1 VVEIFVLNCDPAAR
15 LRFRLGFRGHA
26 AGIIRRMNRLLVPCI
41 VLLLLLPRF
50 ATAADTLLPRP
61 PELEPD
67 VQFWVR
73 VYTQV
78 STNEGLIHDQHRLSV
93 VYETLHF
100 APDMPSYERGR
111 KVDFERERVQ
121 EILRHLARGEEPR
134 DDDDRRVRKL
144 WGDDATPVQLQEA
157 AEDVRFQ
164 LGQSDRFRAGLIRSG
179 AWEPHIAEVLAN
191 LGLPAEIA
199 ALPHV
204 ESSFDPYAYSKVGAA
219 GLWQFMRSTG
229 RRFLRIDASVDERL
243 DPYRETE
250 AAAQLLTYNY
260 RLLGSWPLAITAYN
274 HGAEGVRRARELLG
288 TDDIVRIVRDYHSPS
303 FGFASR
309 NFYVSFLAALSIA
322 QDPDKYFGGVVR
334 DHEFGFRELKL
345 SSSASLTALV
355 RALGIDRDTLHSLN
369 PALRP
374 AVWNGQRAVPAG
386 YVLRLPSAGSQWT
399 AELLAQRLG
408 ATQAITVAE
417 AVKPAKGAAAASATA
432 PSSAAVTL
440 PEVVVAA
447 AGPGAAPAA
456 ASATAA
462 AGATVAA
469 NTPAAAPPAAAA
481 SPAAP
486 ASAPDSSQYYV
497 VQAGDTSSTIS
508 EHTGLPV
515 SKLMTLNSMRD
526 QDDIYEGEHLRLV
539 AAAAEPETLTTRA
552 NVAAAQAAV
561 KESLEENV
569 AVAAASRQAARTEP
583 VSMAQA
589 QAEGPQLVPGATG
602 PESADPVDYSVAA
615 DGSIRVV
622 AAETLGHY
630 ADWLGT
636 SAARLRAINHLHGRT
651 PVVMGRR
658 IKLEFTDITHDEFEA
673 RRRDYHERLQAAY
686 FASHRIAGTEVY
698 IARRGDSLWSITQ
711 KSLKVPVWLLQQYN
725 PDLDFRDLR
734 PGTQISLPKVE
745 DVSPL

>member
-1 VVEIFVLNCDPAAR
+1 
-15 LRFRLGFRGHA
+15 
-26 AGIIRRMNRLLVPCI
+26 MNRLFLPCI
-41 VLLLLLPRF
+41 LLLLLLPRV
-50 ATAADTLLPRP
+50 ASAADTLLPRP
-61 PELEPD
+61 AELEPD
-67 VQFWVR
+67 VQFWIR

-100 APDMPSYERGR
+100 APDMPPSERAR

-121 EILRHLARGEEPR
+121 EILRHLGRGEEPR

-144 WGDDATPVQLQEA
+144 WGDDATPVQLEQA

-250 AAAQLLTYNY
+250 AAAQLLSYNY

-322 QDPDKYFGGVVR
+322 QDPEKYFGGVAR

-345 SSSASLTALV
+345 PSSASLAALV
-355 RALGIDRDTLHSLN
+355 RALGIDRETLHSLN

-374 AVWNGQRAVPAG
+374 AVWSGQRAIPAG
-386 YVLRLPSAGSQWT
+386 YMLRLPSAGSQWT
-399 AELLAQRLG
+399 ADLLAQRLG
-408 ATQAITVAE
+408 ATQAITVAQ
-417 AVKPAKGAAAASATA
+417 ATRPAKAAAAASAAA

-447 AGPGAAPAA
+447 AGSGAAPAA
-456 ASATAA
+456 VSAPVAASA
-462 AGATVAA
+462 
-469 NTPAAAPPAAAA
+469 PAAAPSAA
-481 SPAAP
+481 SPAVP
-486 ASAPDSSQYYV
+486 TSAPDTSQYYV

-526 QDDIYEGEHLRLV
+526 QDDMYEGEHLRLV

-561 KESLEENV
+561 QESLEENV

-615 DGSIRVV
+615 DGTIRVV

-636 SAARLRAINHLHGRT
+636 SAARLRVINHLHGRT

-658 IKLEFTDITHDEFEA
+658 IKLEFTNITHDEFEA
-673 RRRDYHERLQAAY
+673 RRHDYHERLQAAY

>member
-1 VVEIFVLNCDPAAR
+1 MKR
-15 LRFRLGFRGHA
+15 
-26 AGIIRRMNRLLVPCI
+26 
-41 VLLLLLPRF
+41 LLLLCVLLSMSRF
-50 ATAADTLLPRP
+50 ATAAETLLPRP

-67 VQFWVR
+67 VQFWIR
-73 VYTQV
+73 VYTEV
-78 STNEGLIHDQHRLSV
+78 LTNEGLIHDQHRLSV

-100 APDMPSYERGR
+100 DADTPSPERAR
-111 KVDFERERVQ
+111 KVDAERERF
-121 EILRHLARGEEPR
+121 EDILKRLAQGAEPR
-134 DDDDRRVRKL
+134 DDEERRVRAL
-144 WGDDATPVQLQEA
+144 WGDEVTPARLELA
-157 AEDVRFQ
+157 ASDVRFQ
-164 LGQSDRFRAGLIRSG
+164 LGQSDRFRAGLVRSG

-229 RRFLRIDASVDERL
+229 RRFLRIDAAVDERL

-250 AAAQLLTYNY
+250 AAAQLLSYNY

-274 HGAEGVRRARELLG
+274 HGAEGVRRARDQLG
-288 TDDIVRIVRDYHSPS
+288 TDDIVRIVREYHSPS

-309 NFYVSFLAALSIA
+309 NFYVSFLAALTIA
-322 QDPDKYFGGVVR
+322 QKPEKYFGGIDR
-334 DHEFGFRELKL
+334 NSEFGFHELKMP
-345 SSSASLTALV
+345 STASLSTLV
-355 RALGIDRDTLHSLN
+355 RALGVDRETLRSLN

-374 AVWNGQRAVPAG
+374 AVWSGQRVVPAG
-386 YVLRLPSAGSQWT
+386 YVLRLPEAGSRWT

-408 ATQAITVAE
+408 APQAGTVAE
-417 AVKPAKGAAAASATA
+417 VSKPAKGAAAATGTA
-432 PSSAAVTL
+432 P
-440 PEVVVAA
+440 AA
-447 AGPGAAPAA
+447 APATVPISTPAPRTSPVVMAAAAPAA
-456 ASATAA
+456 AAA
-462 AGATVAA
+462 AVAS
-469 NTPAAAPPAAAA
+469 AAAA
-481 SPAAP
+481 SASPSAANGVP
-486 ASAPDSSQYYV
+486 ESSQYYV
-497 VQAGDTSSTIS
+497 VQAGDDTSAIAAR
-508 EHTGLPV
+508 TGLSV
-515 SKLMTLNSMRD
+515 TKLMTLNSMRD
-526 QDDIYEGEHLRLV
+526 QDDIYEGQHLRLV

-561 KESLEENV
+561 QESLEENA
-569 AVAAASRQAARTEP
+569 AVAAASRLAAKTEP
-583 VSMAQA
+583 VSKAQA

-602 PESADPVDYSVAA
+602 PVSADPVDYSVAA

-630 ADWLGT
+630 ADWIGT
-636 SAARLRAINHLHGRT
+636 TAARLRAINHLHGRM

-658 IKLEFTDITHDEFEA
+658 IKLEFANTTHDQFEE

-745 DVSPL
+745 DVSAL

>member
-1 VVEIFVLNCDPAAR
+1 M
-15 LRFRLGFRGHA
+15 
-26 AGIIRRMNRLLVPCI
+26 RRMNRLPLSGI
-41 VLLLLLPRF
+41 LLLLLLPPF
-50 ATAADTLLPRP
+50 ASAADTLLPRP

-67 VQFWVR
+67 VQFWIR
-73 VYTQV
+73 IYSQV
-78 STNEGLIHDQHRLSV
+78 STNEGVIHDQHRLSV

-100 APDMPSYERGR
+100 APDMPSFERGR
-111 KVDFERERVQ
+111 KVDFERERIQ

-144 WGDDATPVQLQEA
+144 WGDDATPAQLEVA
-157 AEDVRFQ
+157 AQDVRFQ
-164 LGQSDRFRAGLIRSG
+164 LGQSDRFRAGLVRSG

-229 RRFLRIDASVDERL
+229 RRFLRIDAAVDERL

-250 AAAQLLTYNY
+250 AAAQLLSYNY

-288 TDDIVRIVRDYHSPS
+288 TDDIVRIVRDYHSAS

-322 QDPDKYFGGVVR
+322 QEPDKYFGGVVR
-334 DHEFGFRELKL
+334 DHEFGFRELKMP
-345 SSSASLTALV
+345 STASLATLV
-355 RALGIDRDTLHSLN
+355 RALGIDRETLHGLN

-374 AVWNGQRAVPAG
+374 AVWGGQRSVPAG
-386 YVLRLPSAGSQWT
+386 YVLRLPQAGSQWT

-408 ATQAITVAE
+408 ASQAITVAE
-417 AVKPAKGAAAASATA
+417 AAKPAKGAPAASAPA
-432 PSSAAVTL
+432 PAAPAAPAVTL

-447 AGPGAAPAA
+447 ASPGAAPAA
-456 ASATAA
+456 PAAPAPAAATAA
-462 AGATVAA
+462 AAA
-469 NTPAAAPPAAAA
+469 LPAARALE
-481 SPAAP
+481 
-486 ASAPDSSQYYV
+486 SSQYYV
-497 VQAGDTSSTIS
+497 VEAGDNTSTIAQR
-508 EHTGLPV
+508 TGLPV

-526 QDDIYEGEHLRLV
+526 PDDIYEGEHLRLV
-539 AAAAEPETLTTRA
+539 AAAAEPETVTTRA

-561 KESLEENV
+561 QESLEENI
-569 AVAAASRQAARTEP
+569 AVAAASRQAARSEP

-602 PESADPVDYSVAA
+602 PESADPEDYSVAA
-615 DGSIRVV
+615 DGTIRVV

-658 IKLEFTDITHDEFEA
+658 IKLEFADITRDEFES

>member
-1 VVEIFVLNCDPAAR
+1 MKR
-15 LRFRLGFRGHA
+15 
-26 AGIIRRMNRLLVPCI
+26 
-41 VLLLLLPRF
+41 LLLLCVLLSVSRF
-50 ATAADTLLPRP
+50 ATAAETLLPRP

-67 VQFWVR
+67 VQFWIR
-73 VYTQV
+73 VYTEV

-100 APDMPSYERGR
+100 DADTPSPERAR
-111 KVDFERERVQ
+111 KVDAERERF
-121 EILRHLARGEEPR
+121 EDILKRLAQGAEPR
-134 DDDDRRVRKL
+134 DDEERRVRAL
-144 WGDDATPVQLQEA
+144 WGDDVTPAQLELA
-157 AEDVRFQ
+157 ASDVRFQ
-164 LGQSDRFRAGLIRSG
+164 LGQSDRFRAGLVRSG

-229 RRFLRIDASVDERL
+229 RRFLRIDAAVDERL

-250 AAAQLLTYNY
+250 AAAQLLSYNY

-274 HGAEGVRRARELLG
+274 HGAEGVRRARDQLG
-288 TDDIVRIVRDYHSPS
+288 TDDIVRIVREYHSPR

-309 NFYVSFLAALSIA
+309 NFYVSFLAALTIA
-322 QDPDKYFGGVVR
+322 RNPEKYFGGIDR
-334 DHEFGFRELKL
+334 NSEFGFHELKMP
-345 SSSASLTALV
+345 STASLSTLV
-355 RALGIDRDTLHSLN
+355 RALGVDRETLRSLN

-374 AVWNGQRAVPAG
+374 AVWSGQRVVPAG
-386 YVLRLPSAGSQWT
+386 YVLRLPEAGSQWT

-408 ATQAITVAE
+408 APQAGTVAE
-417 AVKPAKGAAAASATA
+417 VSKPAKGAAAATGTA
-432 PSSAAVTL
+432 P
-440 PEVVVAA
+440 AA
-447 AGPGAAPAA
+447 APATVAISTPAPRTSPVVMAAAAPAA
-456 ASATAA
+456 AAA
-462 AGATVAA
+462 AVAS
-469 NTPAAAPPAAAA
+469 AAAA
-481 SPAAP
+481 SASPSAAIGVP
-486 ASAPDSSQYYV
+486 ESSQYYV
-497 VQAGDTSSTIS
+497 VQAGDDTSAIAAR
-508 EHTGLPV
+508 TGMSV
-515 SKLMTLNSMRD
+515 TKLMTLNSMRD
-526 QDDIYEGEHLRLV
+526 QDDIYEGQHLRLV
-539 AAAAEPETLTTRA
+539 AAAAEPETVTTRA
-552 NVAAAQAAV
+552 NVVAAQAAV
-561 KESLEENV
+561 QESLEEDA
-569 AVAAASRQAARTEP
+569 AVAAASRLAAKTEP
-583 VSMAQA
+583 VSKAQA

-636 SAARLRAINHLHGRT
+636 TAARLRAINHLHGRM

-658 IKLEFTDITHDEFEA
+658 IKLVFADTTHDQFEE

-745 DVSPL
+745 DVSAL

>member
-1 VVEIFVLNCDPAAR
+1 
-15 LRFRLGFRGHA
+15 
-26 AGIIRRMNRLLVPCI
+26 MKRLLLFC
-41 VLLLLLPRF
+41 VLLSLSRL
-50 ATAADTLLPRP
+50 ATAAETLLPRP

-67 VQFWVR
+67 VQFWIR

-78 STNEGLIHDQHRLSV
+78 STNEGFIHDQHRLSV

-100 APDMPSYERGR
+100 DADTPSSERAR
-111 KVDFERERVQ
+111 RVDAERERI
-121 EILRHLARGEEPR
+121 EDILKHLAHGDEPR
-134 DDDDRRVRKL
+134 DDDDRRVRRL
-144 WGDDATPVQLQEA
+144 WGDDVTPAQLELA
-157 AEDVRFQ
+157 ASDVRFQ
-164 LGQSDRFRAGLIRSG
+164 LGQSDRFRAGLVRAG
-179 AWEPHIAEVLAN
+179 AWEAHIGEVLAN

-229 RRFLRIDASVDERL
+229 RRFLRIDAAVDERL

-250 AAAQLLTYNY
+250 AAAQLLSYNY

-274 HGAEGVRRARELLG
+274 HGAEGVRRARDQLG

-309 NFYVSFLAALSIA
+309 NFYVSFLAALTIA
-322 QDPDKYFGGVVR
+322 QSPDKYFGGLAR
-334 DHEFGFRELKL
+334 NTEAGFKELKMP
-345 SSSASLTALV
+345 STASLTALV
-355 RALGIDRDTLHSLN
+355 RAVGVDRETLRSLN

-374 AVWNGQRAVPAG
+374 AVWSGQRVVPAG
-386 YVLRLPSAGSQWT
+386 YVLRLPAAGSKWT

-408 ATQAITVAE
+408 ASQAITIA
-417 AVKPAKGAAAASATA
+417 PASRPPPGAAAATAAATTRVA
-432 PSSAAVTL
+432 AGASAA
-440 PEVVVAA
+440 AA
-447 AGPGAAPAA
+447 TPAA
-456 ASATAA
+456 ASTAA
-462 AGATVAA
+462 PVVASAATPA
-469 NTPAAAPPAAAA
+469 TPAAASGPE
-481 SPAAP
+481 
-486 ASAPDSSQYYV
+486 SSQYYV
-497 VQAGDTSSTIS
+497 VQAGDDAATIAA
-508 EHTGLPV
+508 HTGVPV
-515 SKLMTLNSMRD
+515 GKLMSLNSMQE
-526 QDDIYEGEHLRLV
+526 QDDIYEGQRLRLV
-539 AAAAEPETLTTRA
+539 ASAAEPETLTTQA
-552 NVAAAQAAV
+552 TVAAAKAAVQESQEEDAAV
-561 KESLEENV
+561 K
-569 AVAAASRQAARTEP
+569 AASKLAARTEP
-583 VSMAQA
+583 VSKAQA

-636 SAARLRAINHLHGRT
+636 SASRLRAINHLHGRT

-658 IKLEFTDITHDEFEA
+658 MRLEFATTTHEEFEE
-673 RRRDYHERLQAAY
+673 RRRDYHQRLQAAY
-686 FASHRIAGTEVY
+686 FASHRIAGSEVY

-725 PDLDFRDLR
+725 PDLDFGDLR

-745 DVSPL
+745 DVSAL

>member
-1 VVEIFVLNCDPAAR
+1 MKR
-15 LRFRLGFRGHA
+15 
-26 AGIIRRMNRLLVPCI
+26 
-41 VLLLLLPRF
+41 LLLLCVLLSVSRF
-50 ATAADTLLPRP
+50 ATAAETLLPRP

-67 VQFWVR
+67 VQFWIR
-73 VYTQV
+73 VYTEV

-100 APDMPSYERGR
+100 DADTPSPERAR
-111 KVDFERERVQ
+111 KVDAERERF
-121 EILRHLARGEEPR
+121 EDILKRLAQGAEPR
-134 DDDDRRVRKL
+134 DDEERRVRAL
-144 WGDDATPVQLQEA
+144 WGDEVTPAQLELA
-157 AEDVRFQ
+157 ASDVRFQ
-164 LGQSDRFRAGLIRSG
+164 LGQSDRFRAGLVRSG

-229 RRFLRIDASVDERL
+229 RRFLRIDAAVDERL

-250 AAAQLLTYNY
+250 AAAQLLSYNY

-274 HGAEGVRRARELLG
+274 HGAEGVRRARDQLG
-288 TDDIVRIVRDYHSPS
+288 TDDIVRIVREYHSPS

-309 NFYVSFLAALSIA
+309 NFYVSFLAALTIV
-322 QDPDKYFGGVVR
+322 QKPEKYFGGIDR
-334 DHEFGFRELKL
+334 NSEFGFHELKMP
-345 SSSASLTALV
+345 STASLSTLV
-355 RALGIDRDTLHSLN
+355 RALGVDRETLRSLN

-374 AVWNGQRAVPAG
+374 AVWSGQRVVPAG
-386 YVLRLPSAGSQWT
+386 YVLRLPEAGSRWT

-408 ATQAITVAE
+408 APQAGTVAE
-417 AVKPAKGAAAASATA
+417 VSKPAKGAAAATGTA
-432 PSSAAVTL
+432 P
-440 PEVVVAA
+440 AA
-447 AGPGAAPAA
+447 APATVPISTPAPRTSPVVMAAAAPAA
-456 ASATAA
+456 AAA
-462 AGATVAA
+462 AVAS
-469 NTPAAAPPAAAA
+469 AAAA
-481 SPAAP
+481 SASPSAANGVP
-486 ASAPDSSQYYV
+486 ESSQYYV
-497 VQAGDTSSTIS
+497 VQAGDDTSAIAAR
-508 EHTGLPV
+508 TGLSV
-515 SKLMTLNSMRD
+515 TKLMTLNSMRD
-526 QDDIYEGEHLRLV
+526 QDDIYEGQHLRLV

-561 KESLEENV
+561 QESLEEDA
-569 AVAAASRQAARTEP
+569 AVAAASRLAAKTEP
-583 VSMAQA
+583 VSKAQA

-602 PESADPVDYSVAA
+602 PVSADPVDYSVAA

-630 ADWLGT
+630 ADWIGT
-636 SAARLRAINHLHGRT
+636 TAARLRAINHLHGRM

-658 IKLEFTDITHDEFEA
+658 IKLEFADTTHDQFEE

-745 DVSPL
+745 DVSAL

>member
-1 VVEIFVLNCDPAAR
+1 MKR
-15 LRFRLGFRGHA
+15 
-26 AGIIRRMNRLLVPCI
+26 
-41 VLLLLLPRF
+41 LLLLCVLLSVSRF
-50 ATAADTLLPRP
+50 ATAAETLLPRP

-67 VQFWVR
+67 VQFWIR
-73 VYTQV
+73 VYTEV

-100 APDMPSYERGR
+100 DADTPSPERAR
-111 KVDFERERVQ
+111 KVDAERERF
-121 EILRHLARGEEPR
+121 EAILKRLAQGAEPR
-134 DDDDRRVRKL
+134 DDEERRVRAL
-144 WGDDATPVQLQEA
+144 WGDEVTPAQLELA
-157 AEDVRFQ
+157 ASDVRFQ
-164 LGQSDRFRAGLIRSG
+164 LGQSDRFRAGLVRSG

-229 RRFLRIDASVDERL
+229 RRFLRIDAAVDERL

-250 AAAQLLTYNY
+250 AAAQLLSYNY

-274 HGAEGVRRARELLG
+274 HGAEGVRRARDQLG
-288 TDDIVRIVRDYHSPS
+288 TDDIVRIVREYHSPS

-309 NFYVSFLAALSIA
+309 NFYVSFLAALTIV
-322 QDPDKYFGGVVR
+322 QKPEKYFGGIDR
-334 DHEFGFRELKL
+334 NSEFGFHELKMP
-345 SSSASLTALV
+345 STASLSTLV
-355 RALGIDRDTLHSLN
+355 RALGVDRETLRSLN

-374 AVWNGQRAVPAG
+374 AVWSGQRVVPAG
-386 YVLRLPSAGSQWT
+386 YVLRLPEAGSRWT

-408 ATQAITVAE
+408 APQAGTVAE
-417 AVKPAKGAAAASATA
+417 ISQPAKGAAAATGTA
-432 PSSAAVTL
+432 P
-440 PEVVVAA
+440 AA
-447 AGPGAAPAA
+447 APATVPISTPAPRTSPVVMAAAAPAA
-456 ASATAA
+456 AAA
-462 AGATVAA
+462 AVAS
-469 NTPAAAPPAAAA
+469 AAAA
-481 SPAAP
+481 SASPSAANGVP
-486 ASAPDSSQYYV
+486 ESSQYYV
-497 VQAGDTSSTIS
+497 VQAGDDTSAIAAR
-508 EHTGLPV
+508 TGLSV
-515 SKLMTLNSMRD
+515 TKLMTLNSMRD
-526 QDDIYEGEHLRLV
+526 QDDIYEGQHLRLV

-561 KESLEENV
+561 QESLEEDA
-569 AVAAASRQAARTEP
+569 AVAAASRLAAKTEP
-583 VSMAQA
+583 VSKAQA

-602 PESADPVDYSVAA
+602 PVSADPVDYSVAA

-630 ADWLGT
+630 ADWIGT
-636 SAARLRAINHLHGRT
+636 TAARLRAINHLHGRM

-658 IKLEFTDITHDEFEA
+658 IKLEFAGTTHDQFEE

-725 PDLDFRDLR
+725 PDLDFADLH

-745 DVSPL
+745 DVTGL

>member
-1 VVEIFVLNCDPAAR
+1 
-15 LRFRLGFRGHA
+15 
-26 AGIIRRMNRLLVPCI
+26 MNRLLLPGI
-41 VLLLLLPRF
+41 VLLLLARL
-50 ATAADTLLPRP
+50 ASAADTVLPRP

-73 VYTQV
+73 VYAQV

-100 APDMPSYERGR
+100 TPDMPSSERAR

-144 WGDDATPVQLQEA
+144 WGDDATPAQLEEA

-191 LGLPAEIA
+191 LGLPPEIA

-229 RRFLRIDASVDERL
+229 RRFLRIDAAVDERL

-250 AAAQLLTYNY
+250 AAAQLLSYNY

-288 TDDIVRIVRDYHSPS
+288 TDDIVRIVRDYHSPT

-334 DHEFGFRELKL
+334 DHEFGFRELKMPA
-345 SSSASLTALV
+345 SASLATLV
-355 RALGIDRDTLHSLN
+355 RALGIDRETLHRLN

-374 AVWNGQRAVPAG
+374 AVWGGQRAVPAG

-399 AELLAQRLG
+399 AELLAQRL
-408 ATQAITVAE
+408 AASQAITVAE
-417 AVKPAKGAAAASATA
+417 AAKPAKGAPAASAAA
-432 PSSAAVTL
+432 PVSAAVTL

-447 AGPGAAPAA
+447 ATPGGAHAPATAAAPAMAAAPAA
-456 ASATAA
+456 APATA
-462 AGATVAA
+462 G
-469 NTPAAAPPAAAA
+469 APPAA
-481 SPAAP
+481 PTGAP
-486 ASAPDSSQYYV
+486 ESSQYYV
-497 VQAGDTSSTIS
+497 VQAGDDTATIA
-508 EHTGLPV
+508 ERTGLPV
-515 SKLMTLNSMRD
+515 SKLMSLNSMRD
-526 QDDIYEGEHLRLV
+526 QDDLYEGEHLRLV

-561 KESLEENV
+561 QESLEENV

-602 PESADPVDYSVAA
+602 PESADPEDYSVAA
-615 DGSIRVV
+615 DGTIRVV

-658 IKLEFTDITHDEFEA
+658 IKLEFADITREEFEI

>member
-1 VVEIFVLNCDPAAR
+1 MKR
-15 LRFRLGFRGHA
+15 
-26 AGIIRRMNRLLVPCI
+26 
-41 VLLLLLPRF
+41 LLLLCVLLSVSRF
-50 ATAADTLLPRP
+50 ATAAETLLPRP

-67 VQFWVR
+67 VQFWIR
-73 VYTQV
+73 VYTEV

-100 APDMPSYERGR
+100 DADTPSPERAR
-111 KVDFERERVQ
+111 KVDAERERF
-121 EILRHLARGEEPR
+121 EAILKRLAQGAEPR
-134 DDDDRRVRKL
+134 DDEERRVRAL
-144 WGDDATPVQLQEA
+144 WGDEVTPAQLELA
-157 AEDVRFQ
+157 ASDVRFQ
-164 LGQSDRFRAGLIRSG
+164 LGQSDRFRAGLVRSG

-229 RRFLRIDASVDERL
+229 RRFLRIDAAVDERL

-250 AAAQLLTYNY
+250 AAAQLLSYNY

-274 HGAEGVRRARELLG
+274 HGAEGVRRARDQLG
-288 TDDIVRIVRDYHSPS
+288 TDDIVRIVREYHSPS

-309 NFYVSFLAALSIA
+309 NFYVSFLAALTIV
-322 QDPDKYFGGVVR
+322 QKPEKYFGGIDR
-334 DHEFGFRELKL
+334 NSEFGFHELKMP
-345 SSSASLTALV
+345 STASLSTLV
-355 RALGIDRDTLHSLN
+355 RALGVDRETLRSLN

-374 AVWNGQRAVPAG
+374 AVWSGQRVVPAG
-386 YVLRLPSAGSQWT
+386 YVLRLPEAGSRWT

-408 ATQAITVAE
+408 APQTGTVAE
-417 AVKPAKGAAAASATA
+417 VSKPAKGAAAATGTA
-432 PSSAAVTL
+432 P
-440 PEVVVAA
+440 AA
-447 AGPGAAPAA
+447 APATVPISTPAPRTSPVVMAAAAPAA
-456 ASATAA
+456 AAA
-462 AGATVAA
+462 AVAS
-469 NTPAAAPPAAAA
+469 AAAA
-481 SPAAP
+481 SASPSAANGVP
-486 ASAPDSSQYYV
+486 ESSQYYV
-497 VQAGDTSSTIS
+497 VQAGDDTSAIAAR
-508 EHTGLPV
+508 TGLSV
-515 SKLMTLNSMRD
+515 TKLMTLNSMRD
-526 QDDIYEGEHLRLV
+526 QDDIYEGQHLRLV

-561 KESLEENV
+561 QESLEEDA
-569 AVAAASRQAARTEP
+569 AVAAASRLAAKTEP
-583 VSMAQA
+583 VSKAQA

-602 PESADPVDYSVAA
+602 PVSADPVDYSVAA

-630 ADWLGT
+630 ADWIGT
-636 SAARLRAINHLHGRT
+636 TAARLRAINHLHGRM

-658 IKLEFTDITHDEFEA
+658 IKLEFAGTTHDQFEE

-745 DVSPL
+745 DVSAL

>member
-1 VVEIFVLNCDPAAR
+1 
-15 LRFRLGFRGHA
+15 
-26 AGIIRRMNRLLVPCI
+26 MNRLLVPCI

-67 VQFWVR
+67 VQFWIR

-100 APDMPSYERGR
+100 AADMPSFERAR

-144 WGDDATPVQLQEA
+144 WGDDATPVQLEEA
-157 AEDVRFQ
+157 AQDVRFQ

-229 RRFLRIDASVDERL
+229 RRFLRIDAAVDERL

-250 AAAQLLTYNY
+250 AAAQLLSYNY

-322 QDPDKYFGGVVR
+322 QEPEKYFGGVVR
-334 DHEFGFRELKL
+334 DHEFGFRELKMPA
-345 SSSASLTALV
+345 SASLATLV
-355 RALGIDRDTLHSLN
+355 RALGIDRETLHGLN

-374 AVWNGQRAVPAG
+374 TVWGGQRSIPAG
-386 YVLRLPSAGSQWT
+386 YMLRLPSAGSQWT
-399 AELLAQRLG
+399 ADLLAQRLG
-408 ATQAITVAE
+408 ASQAITVAE
-417 AVKPAKGAAAASATA
+417 ATKPTKGAAATGATTTALAPSATA
-432 PSSAAVTL
+432 PVAAAVTL

-447 AGPGAAPAA
+447 TVAAAAPAAPAA
-456 ASATAA
+456 APS
-462 AGATVAA
+462 
-469 NTPAAAPPAAAA
+469 TPSRPLPRPLRRARQRGHRRPRPA
-481 SPAAP
+481 
-486 ASAPDSSQYYV
+486 
-497 VQAGDTSSTIS
+497 
-508 EHTGLPV
+508 
-515 SKLMTLNSMRD
+515 
-526 QDDIYEGEHLRLV
+526 
-539 AAAAEPETLTTRA
+539 
-552 NVAAAQAAV
+552 
-561 KESLEENV
+561 
-569 AVAAASRQAARTEP
+569 
-583 VSMAQA
+583 
-589 QAEGPQLVPGATG
+589 
-602 PESADPVDYSVAA
+602 
-615 DGSIRVV
+615 
-622 AAETLGHY
+622 
-630 ADWLGT
+630 
-636 SAARLRAINHLHGRT
+636 
-651 PVVMGRR
+651 
-658 IKLEFTDITHDEFEA
+658 A
-673 RRRDYHERLQAAY
+673 RRRARSTTWFRPE
-686 FASHRIAGTEVY
+686 TP
-698 IARRGDSLWSITQ
+698 ARRLPST
-711 KSLKVPVWLLQQYN
+711 PVCRCRN
-725 PDLDFRDLR
+725 
-734 PGTQISLPKVE
+734 S
-745 DVSPL
+745 

>member
-1 VVEIFVLNCDPAAR
+1 
-15 LRFRLGFRGHA
+15 
-26 AGIIRRMNRLLVPCI
+26 MNRLLVPCI
-41 VLLLLLPRF
+41 LLLLLAPRF

-67 VQFWVR
+67 VQFWIR

-78 STNEGLIHDQHRLSV
+78 STNEGLIHDQHRLAV

-100 APDMPSYERGR
+100 APDMPSFERAR

-121 EILRHLARGEEPR
+121 DILRHLARGEEPR
-134 DDDDRRVRKL
+134 DDDDKRVRKL
-144 WGDDATPVQLQEA
+144 WGDDTTPAQLEEA
-157 AEDVRFQ
+157 AQDVRFQ

-250 AAAQLLTYNY
+250 AAAQLLSYNY

-322 QDPDKYFGGVVR
+322 QEPEKYFSGVVR
-334 DHEFGFRELKL
+334 DHEFGFRELKMPA
-345 SSSASLTALV
+345 SASLATLV
-355 RALGIDRDTLHSLN
+355 RALGIDRETLHGLN

-374 AVWNGQRAVPAG
+374 AVWGGQRAIPAG
-386 YVLRLPSAGSQWT
+386 YMLRLPSVGSQWT
-399 AELLAQRLG
+399 ADLLAQRLG
-408 ATQAITVAE
+408 ASQAITVAE
-417 AVKPAKGAAAASATA
+417 VAKPAKGAPPPAVASATA
-432 PSSAAVTL
+432 PVSAAVTL

-447 AGPGAAPAA
+447 AVAAAAPAA
-456 ASATAA
+456 P
-462 AGATVAA
+462 VAA
-469 NTPAAAPPAAAA
+469 
-481 SPAAP
+481 PAAP
-486 ASAPDSSQYYV
+486 AASTAPSSAPESSQYYV
-497 VQAGDTSSTIS
+497 VQAGDTGSTIA
-508 EHTGLPV
+508 EHIGLSV
-515 SKLMTLNSMRD
+515 SKLMSLNSMRD

-561 KESLEENV
+561 KESVEENV
-569 AVAAASRQAARTEP
+569 AVAAATRQAARTEP
-583 VSMAQA
+583 VSIAQA

-602 PESADPVDYSVAA
+602 PESADPEDYSVAA
-615 DGSIRVV
+615 DGTIRVV

-630 ADWLGT
+630 ADWLDT

-658 IKLEFTDITHDEFEA
+658 IKLEFANIKPDEFES